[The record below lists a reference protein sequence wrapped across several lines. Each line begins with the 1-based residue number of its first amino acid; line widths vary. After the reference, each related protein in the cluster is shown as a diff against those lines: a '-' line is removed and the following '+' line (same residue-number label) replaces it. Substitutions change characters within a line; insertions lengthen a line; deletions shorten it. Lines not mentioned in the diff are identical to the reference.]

1 MLADFNNVQAK
12 MAFSLQL
19 YPFNAPADRISN
31 RMASNSGLPVAKPT
45 ASPFAEEPLMNTSTL
60 ANVREILL
68 PFSGELPLS
77 PSVHIDDPVSKAIEV
92 MVRHNLRMLPV
103 FRDRRPVGQVRLQ
116 DAFAIVGIQMP

>member
-1 MLADFNNVQAK
+1 
-12 MAFSLQL
+12 
-19 YPFNAPADRISN
+19 
-31 RMASNSGLPVAKPT
+31 
-45 ASPFAEEPLMNTSTL
+45 MNTHTL

-92 MVRHNLRMLPV
+92 MVRHNLRTLPV

-116 DAFAIVGIQMP
+116 DAFTIMGIQMP

>member
-1 MLADFNNVQAK
+1 

-19 YPFNAPADRISN
+19 YPFNTPADRISN

-92 MVRHNLRMLPV
+92 MVRYNLRMLPV